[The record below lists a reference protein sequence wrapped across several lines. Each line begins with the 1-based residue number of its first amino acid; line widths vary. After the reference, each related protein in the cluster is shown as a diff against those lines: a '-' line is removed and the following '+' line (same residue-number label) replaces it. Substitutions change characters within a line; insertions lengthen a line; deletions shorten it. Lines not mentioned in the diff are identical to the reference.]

1 MTRLRSLLF
10 APGNR
15 PEYFPKLVTSGA
27 DGIVLDLEDA
37 VPPAAKRDAR
47 EEVRGALPSLLRQL
61 GAARVFVRVNGPKT
75 GWFQDD
81 LEIVRSAGSGVVVP
95 KLESLDELG
104 ATGGWSARVEVVA
117 GIETVAA
124 VEAAPALCHAP
135 VTAAYFGA
143 EDLVADLGGRRTQAG
158 LEVLYARTRVAFA
171 ARLGGVRAIDQVVI
185 DLDDDVR
192 FRREADEARAL
203 GYTGK
208 LCIHPRQVA
217 LANDAFTPS
226 AEELEMN
233 QRLVEAFERARR
245 EGRGVIDFDGRMVDQ
260 PVYQRA
266 IAVLKAAE
274 DGSGT
279 SKESGSL

>member
-15 PEYFPKLVTSGA
+15 PEYFSRLVTSGA

-37 VPPAAKRDAR
+37 VPAVAKRDAR
-47 EEVRGALPSLLRQL
+47 EEAHRALPSLVREL

-75 GWFQDD
+75 AWFQDD
-81 LEIVRSAGSGVVVP
+81 LDALRGAGCGVVVP
-95 KLESLDELG
+95 KLESLDDLST
-104 ATGGWSARVEVVA
+104 TGWLAQVEVVV

-124 VEAAPALCHAP
+124 VEAATGLCHAP

-143 EDLVADLGGRRTQAG
+143 EDLVADLGGRRTEAG

-185 DLDDDVR
+185 DFEDDVR
-192 FRREADEARAL
+192 FRREADEARSL
-203 GYTGK
+203 GYAGK

-217 LANDAFTPS
+217 LANDVFTPS
-226 AEELEMN
+226 GEEVEMN
-233 QRLVEAFERARR
+233 RRLVEAFERAER
-245 EGRGVIDFDGRMVDQ
+245 EGRGVIDFEGRMVDQ

-266 IAVLKAAE
+266 IAVLRAAE
-274 DGSGT
+274 DGAGPSRGP
-279 SKESGSL
+279 GSA

>member
-1 MTRLRSLLF
+1 MRLRSLLF

-37 VPPAAKRDAR
+37 VPPGAKRDAR
-47 EEVRGALPSLLRQL
+47 DVVCGALPSLVRDL
-61 GAARVFVRVNGPKT
+61 GASRVFVRVNGPKT
-75 GWFQDD
+75 PWFQDD
-81 LEIVRSAGSGVVVP
+81 LGALGGAGCGVVVP
-95 KLESLDELG
+95 KLESLDEL
-104 ATGGWSARVEVVA
+104 SAAGSWLAGVEVVA

-124 VEAAPALCHAP
+124 VEVAPALCGAP

-143 EDLVADLGGRRTQAG
+143 EDLMADLGGRRTAAG

-185 DLDDDVR
+185 DFDDDIR
-192 FRREADEARAL
+192 FRREADEARSL

-226 AEELEMN
+226 AEEIEVN
-233 QRLVEAFERARR
+233 RRLVEAFEQAQR
-245 EGRGVIDFDGRMVDQ
+245 EGRGVIDFEGRMVDQ

-266 IAVLKAAE
+266 MAVLRAAE
-274 DGSGT
+274 QGV
-279 SKESGSL
+279 

>member
-15 PEYFPKLVTSGA
+15 PQYFPKLVTSGA
-27 DGIVLDLEDA
+27 DGVVLDLEDA
-37 VPPAAKRDAR
+37 VPPMAKRAAR
-47 EEVRGALPSLLRQL
+47 EEARGAVPGLVRQL
-61 GAARVFVRVNGPKT
+61 GATRVFVRVNGPKT
-75 GWFQDD
+75 AWFQDD
-81 LEIVRSAGSGVVVP
+81 LDALRGAGCGVVVP
-95 KLESLDELG
+95 KLESLDELAAAG
-104 ATGGWSARVEVVA
+104 SWLAQVEVVA

-124 VEAAPALCHAP
+124 VEAAPSLCHAP

-143 EDLVADLGGRRTQAG
+143 EDLVADLGGRRTEAG

-185 DLDDDVR
+185 DFEDDAR
-192 FRREADEARAL
+192 FRREADEARSL

-217 LANDAFTPS
+217 LANDAFKPS
-226 AEELEMN
+226 AEEVEMN
-233 QRLVEAFERARR
+233 RRLVEAFEGAQK
-245 EGRGVIDFDGRMVDQ
+245 EGIGVIDFEGRMVDQ

-266 IAVLKAAE
+266 VAVLRAAKDE
-274 DGSGT
+274 AGS
-279 SKESGSL
+279 SKRPGSL

>member
-15 PEYFPKLVTSGA
+15 PDYFSRLVTSGA
-27 DGIVLDLEDA
+27 DGIVLDQEDA
-37 VPPAAKRDAR
+37 VPAVAKRDAR
-47 EEVRGALPSLLRQL
+47 EEARRALPSLVREL

-75 GWFQDD
+75 AWFQDD
-81 LEIVRSAGSGVVVP
+81 LNALRGAGCGVVVP
-95 KLESLDELG
+95 KLESLDDLST
-104 ATGGWSARVEVVA
+104 TGWLAQVEVVV

-124 VEAAPALCHAP
+124 VEAATGLCHAP

-143 EDLVADLGGRRTQAG
+143 EDLVADLGGRRTEAG

-185 DLDDDVR
+185 DFEDDVR
-192 FRREADEARAL
+192 FRREADEARSL
-203 GYTGK
+203 GYAGK

-217 LANDAFTPS
+217 LANDVFTPS
-226 AEELEMN
+226 GEEVEMN
-233 QRLVEAFERARR
+233 RRLVEAFERAER
-245 EGRGVIDFDGRMVDQ
+245 EGRGVIDFEGRMVDQ

-266 IAVLKAAE
+266 IAVLRAAE
-274 DGSGT
+274 AGAGPSRGPGSA
-279 SKESGSL
+279 

>member
-15 PEYFPKLVTSGA
+15 PEYFPRLVTSGA

-47 EEVRGALPSLLRQL
+47 EEARGALPSLVREL

-75 GWFQDD
+75 AWFQDD
-81 LEIVRSAGSGVVVP
+81 LDALRGAGCGVVVP
-95 KLESLDELG
+95 KLESLDELST
-104 ATGGWSARVEVVA
+104 TGWLAQVEVVA
-117 GIETVAA
+117 GIETVAG
-124 VEAAPALCHAP
+124 VEAAPGLCHAP

-143 EDLVADLGGRRTQAG
+143 EDLVADLGGRRTEAG

-185 DLDDDVR
+185 DFEDDVR
-192 FRREADEARAL
+192 FRREADEARSL
-203 GYTGK
+203 GYAGK

-217 LANDAFTPS
+217 LANDVFTPS
-226 AEELEMN
+226 GEEVEMN
-233 QRLVEAFERARR
+233 RRLVEAFERAER
-245 EGRGVIDFDGRMVDQ
+245 EGRGVIDFEGRMVDQ

-266 IAVLKAAE
+266 IAVLRAAE
-274 DGSGT
+274 DGAGPSRGP
-279 SKESGSL
+279 GSA